1 MLAAALP
8 ASDPRVPVYK
18 RLAAIHAEI
27 GQKGLGDPA
36 AFDAPWLGGFAVS
49 YLTTTGAQP
58 GPGARSE
65 R

>member
-1 MLAAALP
+1 V
-8 ASDPRVPVYK
+8 SVYK

-27 GQKGLGDPA
+27 GQRGLADPA

-58 GPGARSE
+58 ASAVRSE